1 MQAFFRFIVGLALAS
16 TVAPSFAGT
25 YPDRPVRL
33 IVPYAVGQGTDI
45 AARYVAEELGKVLG
59 QPIVVDNRPGA
70 GGNVGTQIAARSTA
84 DGYTLLIGT
93 NATHAANAYLFL
105 QPGFDPQAD
114 FQPVAMVGVLPLVFV
129 TAPANPVNG
138 IADLVRSARAQ
149 PGKLNIAISTTT
161 CRVAFELFRQRAD
174 ATLFPVDYKGSAQ
187 ALTAVL
193 SGQVDYMVDTI
204 ASLRGPVQSGQVKA
218 LGVTSAQATRLLPGV
233 KSVAEQGVEGYE
245 LVGWTVLYA
254 PKGLPPDTSRILAAA
269 VQKTLSQKSMQ
280 DKLLEL
286 GIEPVDKSGPALDS
300 FVASEKEKWGRL
312 IRDAGLKPG

>member
-1 MQAFFRFIVGLALAS
+1 
-16 TVAPSFAGT
+16 
-25 YPDRPVRL
+25 
-33 IVPYAVGQGTDI
+33 
-45 AARYVAEELGKVLG
+45 
-59 QPIVVDNRPGA
+59 
-70 GGNVGTQIAARSTA
+70 
-84 DGYTLLIGT
+84 
-93 NATHAANAYLFL
+93 
-105 QPGFDPQAD
+105 
-114 FQPVAMVGVLPLVFV
+114 
-129 TAPANPVNG
+129 
-138 IADLVRSARAQ
+138 
-149 PGKLNIAISTTT
+149 
-161 CRVAFELFRQRAD
+161 
-174 ATLFPVDYKGSAQ
+174 
-187 ALTAVL
+187 
-193 SGQVDYMVDTI
+193 
-204 ASLRGPVQSGQVKA
+204 VKA